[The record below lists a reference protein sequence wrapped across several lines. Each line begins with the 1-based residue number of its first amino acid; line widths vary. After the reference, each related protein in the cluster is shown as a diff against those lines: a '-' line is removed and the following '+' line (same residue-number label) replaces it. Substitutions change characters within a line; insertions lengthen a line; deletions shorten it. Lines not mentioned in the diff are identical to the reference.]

1 MKHEPTPHHNGD
13 IAAFSRSRSFV
24 TLLVVVYHAASNYI
38 YFGNGD
44 HQRWIGFDIVV
55 LFADSFFMP
64 LMFFISGLF
73 VFSSLTHRGPTTYLR
88 DRLWRLG
95 IPFLISIFILMP
107 IAYYPSFLI
116 YHWPGTT
123 DFSFIHFWERTLT
136 VGPWPSGPS
145 WFLWVLIVFDLLAVI
160 VWSTA
165 RASLQSLGSLIAK
178 EGTRPAS
185 VFAGILII
193 TLLAYMPFALLFGRD
208 QWFAAGPISIQAS
221 RIGLYATC
229 FLLGT
234 AAGSVPFTDGVLAER
249 GAVARGWPAWV
260 CIAALAFVALAVLS
274 IGESGGYALRCDM
287 SQQAVLKAIVFS
299 VFSASTG
306 IATLGVAL
314 RFANNNW
321 AFWRF
326 LDAMNPVAYGI
337 FLTHFI
343 FIIWLQYVVYTSQ
356 MPATFKFV
364 VVFLGALS
372 GGWIVT
378 RVLRSIP
385 AVSRM
390 I

>member
-1 MKHEPTPHHNGD
+1 LKHEPTPHHNGN
-13 IAAFSRSRSFV
+13 IAALSRARSFV

-44 HQRWIGFDIVV
+44 HQRWIGFDVIV

-73 VFSSLTHRGPTTYLR
+73 VFSSLTHKGPVIYLR

-95 IPFLISIFILMP
+95 IPFVISIFILMP

-145 WFLWVLIVFDLLAVI
+145 WFLWVLIAFDLLAIV

-165 RASLQSLGSLIAK
+165 RASLQSIGSLIAK
-178 EGTRPAS
+178 DGTRPAA

-234 AAGSVPFTDGVLAER
+234 VIGSVPLAEGVLAER

-260 CIAALAFVALAVLS
+260 CSAALASLALALLN

-287 SQQAVLKAIVFS
+287 SQQAVLKGIAFS
-299 VFSASTG
+299 VFCASTG
-306 IATLGVAL
+306 IATLSVAL

-343 FIIWLQYVVYTSQ
+343 FIIWLQYAVYTSQ
-356 MPATFKFV
+356 MPAIFKFAI
-364 VVFLGALS
+364 VFLGALS

-385 AVSRM
+385 AIAR
-390 I
+390 II